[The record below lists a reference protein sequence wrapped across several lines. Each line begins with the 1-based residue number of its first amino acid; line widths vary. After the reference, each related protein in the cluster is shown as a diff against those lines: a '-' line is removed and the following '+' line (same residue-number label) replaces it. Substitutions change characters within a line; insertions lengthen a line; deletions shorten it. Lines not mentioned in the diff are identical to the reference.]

1 MKTYIKYFLGS
12 ILGISLSLTSSYA
25 SEQKIARP
33 DKVTAEKV
41 SVDAS
46 KKAADYGHVA
56 PYLVV
61 ACSDFRLAD
70 EVTKFLEKRGLKD
83 KYDKIVLP
91 GASLGIE
98 NDKFPNWTQA
108 FFEQFKI
115 LHSIH
120 DIKHVIVIDHMDCGM
135 FKSVIGESHTK
146 TLEKEKKD
154 HEDQLKKVSSLIHE
168 KYPDLW
174 VEGLLMAVDGQ
185 VSTVIEFHNKSKPW

>member
-1 MKTYIKYFLGS
+1 MYRKYFLLS
-12 ILGISLSLTSSYA
+12 VLGISLSFTSGYA
-25 SEQKIARP
+25 SDQKSARP
-33 DKVTAEKV
+33 GKATAEEI

-46 KKAADYGHVA
+46 KKANDYGKVA

-61 ACSDFRLAD
+61 ACSDFRLGD
-70 EVTKFLEKRGLKD
+70 EVTQFLEKRGLKD

-120 DIKHVIVIDHMDCGM
+120 QIKHVIVIDHMDCGM

-154 HEDQLKKVSSLIHE
+154 HEDQLQKVAKLIHE

-174 VEGLLMAVDGQ
+174 VEGLLMAIDGQ
-185 VSTVIEFHNKSKPW
+185 VSTVVEFHTKS